1 MNLQQIHAVY
11 HPEEDRLLFRVS
23 YLDTNNELQE
33 IRAWITRH
41 LLKTLWT
48 GIVTAMEMQVA
59 LDQPNAAHAKAE
71 IVEMQHEASL
81 MDMQARGGFDQ
92 AFKADI
98 NKFPFGE
105 RPILLTQA
113 HIKVDPGQGPRIQ
126 FVSASNGNFE
136 LSFTPVTLHALC
148 KVLQDAVVNV
158 DWGIELRLPKANA
171 PSTAEQRL
179 LN

>member
-1 MNLQQIHAVY
+1 MDLQQIHAVY
-11 HPEEDRLLFRVS
+11 HLEEDRLLFRVS
-23 YLDTNNELQE
+23 YRDAVGDLHE
-33 IRAWITRH
+33 IRTWITRH
-41 LLKTLWT
+41 LLKSLWT

-81 MDMQARGGFDQ
+81 MDLQARGGFDQ

-113 HIKVDPGQGPRIQ
+113 HIKIDPGQGPRIQ
-126 FVSASNGNFE
+126 FVTATQGHFE
-136 LSFTPVTLHALC
+136 LGFTPVTLHALC
-148 KVLQDAVVNV
+148 KVLRDAVANV
-158 DWGIELRLPKANA
+158 DWGLELKLPKANA
-171 PSTAEQRL
+171 PSEVESRL